1 MLLRDATTKAIS
13 LLCNVTGRCWWR
25 VYHHAVL
32 QLPQPPRPLRDWIVV
47 YVLHRNSIYFLLSFW
62 SDATK
67 KIIFFSF
74 LHAFRFISLTMIKI
88 TDTLMKKGLTR
99 SLMWGHLAHLFLG
112 VQFWLRLSHFCRSLA
127 RFEEEATTTRHSFIS
142 DPEKEEHEAALG
154 SSSLERNLARC
165 FCFGFPSIFPIFCL
179 SFPTRLEAQTMEIH
193 LLQYWCIS
201 PLEVPVVASNLSREF
216 ELYGEDWEG
225 WEGSGVS
232 QFSFREEALKRTWR
246 VKMGRCRFFFELH
259 LTLYGD
265 RLLNGFVCQ
274 KKKPTFGTEMDF
286 PMSLPSLLQ
295 AKARKKN
302 FFWVAHRYLLRD
314 YVHY

>member
-99 SLMWGHLAHLFLG
+99 SLMWGHLAHLFVG
-112 VQFWLRLSHFCRSLA
+112 CSSSRTSVSFFGSFWGRRSYD
-127 RFEEEATTTRHSFIS
+127 SFIS
-142 DPEKEEHEAALG
+142 SSKRREEHETSG
-154 SSSLERNLARC
+154 
-165 FCFGFPSIFPIFCL
+165 FG
-179 SFPTRLEAQTMEIH
+179 
-193 LLQYWCIS
+193 
-201 PLEVPVVASNLSREF
+201 
-216 ELYGEDWEG
+216 
-225 WEGSGVS
+225 
-232 QFSFREEALKRTWR
+232 
-246 VKMGRCRFFFELH
+246 
-259 LTLYGD
+259 
-265 RLLNGFVCQ
+265 
-274 KKKPTFGTEMDF
+274 
-286 PMSLPSLLQ
+286 
-295 AKARKKN
+295 
-302 FFWVAHRYLLRD
+302 
-314 YVHY
+314 